1 MIAIQFTWDQT
12 AAKLLNVMD
21 YQMVPIL
28 TYEYVLTGNFVLLL
42 LYLELYNYQRSIPF
56 GYLLQGY

>member
-1 MIAIQFTWDQT
+1 
-12 AAKLLNVMD
+12 MD

-28 TYEYVLTGNFVLLL
+28 TYVLTGNFVLLL
-42 LYLELYNYQRSIPF
+42 LYFGLYNCQRGIPF